1 MCESQ
6 VTLWLWFFDMSDIV
20 CCFHI
25 SLVGYFVSITGAGVS
40 VFFVNVTLHHWAQW
54 QVQLPHFFGALHVSR
69 SAVFFC
75 GLHMKPRGN
84 RLSSNQTWQL
94 SITVIH
100 NAFDDLIYCNY
111 IHSGFL
117 IAMFR
122 ITGEQILYQTGLQ
135 SLFPR
140 HDWFWLNPVK
150 WHRLISYCCCLY
162 PITSPDANCILL
174 H

>member
-1 MCESQ
+1 MWVPSDFVIVIFWHVWYCLLFSYFSGWIFCFYHWRWCISIFCECHLASLSS
-6 VTLWLWFFDMSDIV
+6 VTSTTATFLRST
-20 CCFHI
+20 
-25 SLVGYFVSITGAGVS
+25 SRQSVSG
-40 VFFVNVTLHHWAQW
+40 
-54 QVQLPHFFGALHVSR
+54 
-69 SAVFFC
+69 FFC